1 MRNLIVNAD
10 DLGWTDGVNRGIVEA
25 HRRGLVTS
33 ATLLANGNAYE
44 GALEAVRQNPQ
55 LGVGVHLNL
64 GDGRPVAPADD
75 VRGLLNG
82 KGELDGGT
90 EGLLIR
96 IASRRL
102 RIEEVEREWD
112 AQIRKVRESGIM
124 PTHLDGHKHVHMLPG
139 LFELALKLAKK
150 HGIRA
155 IRVANEQS
163 SLRSALSSGTDQKAA
178 VVLKQ
183 GVRARG
189 LKLLARDAQKMAE
202 REGIATSDYF
212 CGITQTGELTR
223 EGLEE
228 FLEKLPEGTTELMCH
243 PGYMDEELRKSATRL
258 QESRKAELD
267 ILTDAGIRKIV
278 ASRGIRLINYELIEA
293 MG

>member
-96 IASRRL
+96 IAQPALAHRR
-102 RIEEVEREWD
+102 
-112 AQIRKVRESGIM
+112 G
-124 PTHLDGHKHVHMLPG
+124 
-139 LFELALKLAKK
+139 
-150 HGIRA
+150 RA
-155 IRVANEQS
+155 
-163 SLRSALSSGTDQKAA
+163 GM
-178 VVLKQ
+178 
-183 GVRARG
+183 GRA
-189 LKLLARDAQKMAE
+189 D
-202 REGIATSDYF
+202 
-212 CGITQTGELTR
+212 
-223 EGLEE
+223 
-228 FLEKLPEGTTELMCH
+228 P
-243 PGYMDEELRKSATRL
+243 
-258 QESRKAELD
+258 
-267 ILTDAGIRKIV
+267 
-278 ASRGIRLINYELIEA
+278 
-293 MG
+293 